1 MCSALK
7 GSCEEE
13 GPGVFASSHARGGDE
28 SSFWPGCLLQ
38 CFRPAAVPAL
48 YTPRAGGSDVA
59 DPEDE
64 HAPSCRWYDPMSN
77 IAVFDRVRAENVLV
91 SASARVDR
99 IM

>member
-1 MCSALK
+1 MIAPCTSTVVMSL
-7 GSCEEE
+7 
-13 GPGVFASSHARGGDE
+13 VFWR
-28 SSFWPGCLLQ
+28 GCLLQ